1 MLLEEYC
8 RQLEQ
13 RISDLEKENARLRDL
28 LGLDAPKHAEG
39 IPVMSHSDPA
49 RASNMTK
56 EMVDPLSQPSTTSG
70 VHKFS
75 SPEEKI
81 RLFRSMFRGREDV
94 FAKRWY
100 SLTKEKGGYSPV
112 CGNEWKDGIC
122 PKPKSSCSK
131 CDHRLSVALSDEAIF
146 QHLSGK
152 DPYGRDVVG
161 IFPIFQDTLEESIS
175 AHKSRE

>member
-1 MLLEEYC
+1 LEEYC

-13 RISDLEKENARLRDL
+13 RLSDLERENARLRGL
-28 LGLDAPKHAEG
+28 LGLDIQQSIETTPGVPQADSFSSPNVSGEP
-39 IPVMSHSDPA
+39 I
-49 RASNMTK
+49 
-56 EMVDPLSQPSTTSG
+56 EPLSSSSATSG

-75 SPEEKI
+75 SPAEKI

-94 FAKRWY
+94 FARRWY

-131 CDHRLSVALSDEAIF
+131 CDHRLSVALNDEAIF

-161 IFPIFQDTLEESIS
+161 IFPILQDALEGSIS
-175 AHKSRE
+175 AHKSGE